1 MDPASIQVKCPHLR
15 HLYLISS
22 GSIDDSQ
29 WLHFGG
35 SEGFHTF
42 LSVRL
47 HFRHLWFTMYSF
59 SFAIVT
65 ATLMSFFN
73 LSYVSNSFS
82 GAFADVDEV
91 LKHHIAV
98 LRVVYFWMELEA
110 ESVPPRV
117 LHPLDF
123 A

>member
-1 MDPASIQVKCPHLR
+1 
-15 HLYLISS
+15 
-22 GSIDDSQ
+22 
-29 WLHFGG
+29 
-35 SEGFHTF
+35 
-42 LSVRL
+42 
-47 HFRHLWFTMYSF
+47 MYSF
-59 SFAIVT
+59 SFAIVP
-65 ATLMSFFN
+65 ATLKSFFN